1 MCGSELDTCMMPSA
15 VALGDESLYPVQ
27 QPLGITENTKI
38 DLGLLEG
45 FMCTVESVW
54 GNPVPVSLCQPV

>member
-38 DLGLLEG
+38 DLGLLWKTLCVQWSQYGEILRSEG
-45 FMCTVESVW
+45 AHV
-54 GNPVPVSLCQPV
+54 